1 MSSIKLFYFLCVY
14 IFRFYE
20 DTSRFNYKYNKLCTY
35 YNIYYSLQYLL
46 LITIFIT
53 HYISQINYSAKTC
66 ACMKMIRERIYSHV
80 IRGSLSYP
88 GSVFYLMGRFH
99 ILCTDSGSGFLT
111 VILDV
116 DFMYLVRV
124 AIWIL
129 LIHVILNASF
139 IHI

>member
-1 MSSIKLFYFLCVY
+1 MLSCIKLFYFLCVY

-35 YNIYYSLQYLL
+35 YDMYYSLHF
-46 LITIFIT
+46 T
-53 HYISQINYSAKTC
+53 NYSAKTC
-66 ACMKMIRERIYSHV
+66 AFMKMMRERTYSHV
-80 IRGSLSYP
+80 IRGSLSCP
-88 GSVFYLMGRFH
+88 GSVSYLMGRFH
-99 ILCTDSGSGFLT
+99 ILCTDSGFGFIT
-111 VILDV
+111 VILGV
-116 DFMYLVRV
+116 DFMYLGRV

>member
-1 MSSIKLFYFLCVY
+1 MYLL
-14 IFRFYE
+14 R
-20 DTSRFNYKYNKLCTY
+20 
-35 YNIYYSLQYLL
+35 YLL

-53 HYISQINYSAKTC
+53 HYISQINYPAKTC
-66 ACMKMIRERIYSHV
+66 ACMKMIPERTYSHV
-80 IRGSLSYP
+80 IRGSLSCP
-88 GSVFYLMGRFH
+88 GSVFYLMGQFH
-99 ILCTDSGSGFLT
+99 ILCTDSRSGFLT
-111 VILDV
+111 VILGV